1 MRFDQTYID
10 CLLLDVVAQR
20 FDEADDL
27 VRFVQNQTGKVDE
40 SIVTTYWLGKRM
52 MIKDKVVLAAYIKF
66 ECNRQKLKHE
76 IYICCVI
83 A

>member
-10 CLLLDVVAQR
+10 RLLLDVVAQR

-40 SIVTTYWLGKRM
+40 SIVTTYWLGKEH
-52 MIKDKVVLAAYIKF
+52 MIKDKVTLAAYIKF
-66 ECNRQKLKHE
+66 ECNR
-76 IYICCVI
+76 
-83 A
+83 